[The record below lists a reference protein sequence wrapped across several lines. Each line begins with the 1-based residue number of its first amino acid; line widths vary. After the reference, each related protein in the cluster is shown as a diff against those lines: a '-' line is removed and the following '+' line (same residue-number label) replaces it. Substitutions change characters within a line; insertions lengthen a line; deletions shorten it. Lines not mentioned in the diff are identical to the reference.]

1 MDIELPFSL
10 TGGFDLG
17 ICVKI
22 VTGAPCELFS
32 SERNILSK
40 LLIVQVYVN
49 EIKTTENIHINFFSM
64 LLRWL

>member
-1 MDIELPFSL
+1 MDTELPFSL

-17 ICVKI
+17 IWVKI